1 MATRRD
7 VLIFTRKQREVV
19 VQRHLLTVPVSLMLG
34 QFSFMSSILLT
45 WSAFCLPFIG
55 FGSGLTWRVVCMLAD
70 IVVADIVV
78 DMFVDVCV
86 PTILVGHS
94 FPFASCSY
102 SSIYSRWWSQ

>member
-7 VLIFTRKQREVV
+7 VLSFTRKQREVV
-19 VQRHLLTVPVSLMLG
+19 FQRHFLTVPVSFMLG
-34 QFSFMSSILLT
+34 QFSFMSSILLLT

-70 IVVADIVV
+70 IVV

-86 PTILVGHS
+86 PTVLVGHS